1 MKQFQEIATSEIRGP
16 KHRDRFAID
25 EDRIVTLSQDISE
38 NGLINPILVRKNAD
52 GYEVVA
58 GERRFLA
65 VQRLGWE
72 RVTCHVQDL
81 DDKTAAFLRAV
92 ENLGREDLSPVEE
105 GHIYARLLESQEFT
119 IDQVAKR
126 VAKTVG
132 VVKRRMDL
140 LRMPQILQRAIHNRQ
155 IVYGVAEELWRISDE
170 GRISYFLGFAI
181 DHGATVAV
189 VRMWVNDELKAER
202 RKASDVGGGGGMANP
217 MEVAPTYVA
226 CDFCRGAVELG
237 KDTVLR
243 ACPECLGKFREAGRG

>member
-16 KHRDRFAID
+16 KSRDRFAID
-25 EDRIVTLSQDISE
+25 EDRIVALSQDISE

-58 GERRFLA
+58 GERRLLA

-81 DDKTAAFLRAV
+81 DDRTAALLRAV

-105 GHIYARLLESQEFT
+105 GYIYAGLIKNHNLT
-119 IDQVAKR
+119 VDDVAKR
-126 VAKTVG
+126 VAKSGG

-140 LRMPQILQRAIHNRQ
+140 LRMPEPLQRAIHNRQ
-155 IVYGVAEELWRISDE
+155 IVYGVAEELWRLSDP
-170 GRISYFLGFAI
+170 GRIDYFLGFAI
-181 DHGATVAV
+181 EHGATVAV
-189 VRMWVNDELKAER
+189 VRQWVNEDLKALR
-202 RKASDVGGGGGMANP
+202 RRGTDADGGGGMANP

-243 ACPECLGKFREAGRG
+243 ACPECLGKFRDAGRG